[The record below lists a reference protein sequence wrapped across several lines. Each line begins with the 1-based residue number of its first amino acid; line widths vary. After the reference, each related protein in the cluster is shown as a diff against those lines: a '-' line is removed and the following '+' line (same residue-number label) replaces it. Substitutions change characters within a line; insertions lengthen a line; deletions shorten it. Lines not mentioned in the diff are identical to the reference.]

1 MPASALPLHVWLSP
15 AFPVGS
21 FAYSHGLEWAVEA
34 GIVSDAASL
43 ASWLED
49 LTAHGAVRSDTIL
62 VSMAWH
68 AAKNGDLHGL
78 GEINALALAL
88 AGGRERALETSAQG
102 TAFLSAACAAWP
114 CAILLAFRGEFTG
127 PMAYPVALGM
137 AAGGHNIALPATL
150 EAFALAFVAMLVSA
164 AVRLGPIGQSQAQ
177 LVTAGM
183 LPSIRAL
190 ALEAAGATMDDLG
203 SCAFRSDIC
212 ALQHETQYSRLFRS

>member
-1 MPASALPLHVWLSP
+1 MPVSALPLQVWLSP

-34 GIVSDAASL
+34 GMVHDAASV
-43 ASWLED
+43 ASWLEG
-49 LTAHGAVRSDTIL
+49 LTAHGTIRSDTML
-62 VSMAWH
+62 ASMAWD
-68 AAKNGDLHGL
+68 AAKRGDLQGL

-102 TAFLSAACAAWP
+102 TAFLAAACAAWP
-114 CAILLAFRGEFTG
+114 CDILRAFRGGFAG
-127 PMAYPVALGM
+127 PVAYPVALGM
-137 AAGGHNIALPATL
+137 AAGGHDIALPATL

-177 LVTAGM
+177 LITAAM
-183 LPSIRAL
+183 LSPIRAL
-190 ALEAAGATMDDLG
+190 ARQAAGATPDDLG
-203 SCAFRSDIC
+203 SCAFRSDLC